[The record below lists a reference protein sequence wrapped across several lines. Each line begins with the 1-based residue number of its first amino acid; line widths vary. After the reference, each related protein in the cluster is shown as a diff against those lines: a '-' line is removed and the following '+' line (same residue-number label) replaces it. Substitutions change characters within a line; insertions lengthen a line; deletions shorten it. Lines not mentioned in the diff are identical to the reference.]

1 MSRCRGDGDGI
12 NGDNDETTIMM
23 RMVPRWSKMAPKLPK
38 MAQDVPKMAQHGS
51 KMARDNP
58 RWPQDG
64 PKMCPRWSP
73 RARKMA

>member
-23 RMVPRWSKMAPKLPK
+23 RMAPRWSKMAPKLPK

-73 RARKMA
+73 RSRKMA